1 MKRHENIDIDNG
13 LELLTVG
20 QHTYTSEKRFTMD
33 FQYPNNWRLKITNA
47 TKSDEGLYECQVS
60 THPPKVIQVNLH
72 VNGKLILLGGA
83 FIFTLTGYILTVS
96 KWFHIY
102 RLILE
107 ILFVV
112 M

>member
-33 FQYPNNWRLKITNA
+33 FQYPNNWRLKISNA

-60 THPPKVIQVNLH
+60 THPPKIIQVNLH
-72 VNGKLILLGGA
+72 VNGKLISDSILVLDSLPQVITLLA
-83 FIFTLTGYILTVS
+83 LLTS
-96 KWFHIY
+96 K
-102 RLILE
+102 
-107 ILFVV
+107 
-112 M
+112 

>member
-60 THPPKVIQVNLH
+60 THPTKVIQVNLH
-72 VNGKLILLGGA
+72 VNGEFFFPFCL
-83 FIFTLTGYILTVS
+83 FTVFYSSFKNVIV
-96 KWFHIY
+96 I
-102 RLILE
+102 E
-107 ILFVV
+107 VDVV